1 MTAVPEEE
9 YKRINS
15 IINKDFD
22 VVFNGVNSNFQKGN
36 VSMIEFA
43 DFFEAYNEAQ
53 TEVERVKK
61 QLAIAAAGI
70 NFVTGTNN
78 F

>member
-1 MTAVPEEE
+1 
-9 YKRINS
+9 
-15 IINKDFD
+15 
-22 VVFNGVNSNFQKGN
+22 
-36 VSMIEFA
+36 MIEFA

-70 NFVTGTNN
+70 NLVTGTNN

>member
-1 MTAVPEEE
+1 
-9 YKRINS
+9 
-15 IINKDFD
+15 
-22 VVFNGVNSNFQKGN
+22 
-36 VSMIEFA
+36 MIEFA

-53 TEVERVKK
+53 TEVERVKQ
-61 QLAIAAAGI
+61 QLAVAAAQV